1 MNLIFIL
8 FSLSQILLV
17 SRKIGLNRKVCT
29 DVSLYPLFFLDG
41 NMQGSLRM
49 GRGDEDYG
57 KIIIEG
63 RRGYKCKFWELL
75 MTTKKA
81 PSVELVNEDMYKA
94 TTERLRNQSST
105 ALKRKRE
112 ASAFKIM

>member
-1 MNLIFIL
+1 MVRL
-8 FSLSQILLV
+8 SL
-17 SRKIGLNRKVCT
+17 K
-29 DVSLYPLFFLDG
+29 
-41 NMQGSLRM
+41 
-49 GRGDEDYG
+49 EE
-57 KIIIEG
+57 EG
-63 RRGYKCKFWELL
+63 ICKFWELH

-94 TTERLRNQSST
+94 TTERFRNQSST